1 MGWRLAEGMA
11 DFYRSCPHYLGPVMA
26 NAMQALIESGA
37 TPPEEPDI
45 YLFGL
50 DQFPVEGA

>member
-1 MGWRLAEGMA
+1 MA

-26 NAMQALIESGA
+26 NAMQALIESAA

-45 YLFGL
+45 FLFGL